1 MKTTAFCAM
10 IAAYAFVW
18 PASAETPLSEEAK
31 AGREIAEHICSRCH
45 AIGPEGQSP
54 HKDAPPFRF
63 IAAKGNVENLE
74 EALAEGIV
82 VGHPDMPQFKFGPRE
97 VGAIVAYL
105 KSMSGKS

>member
-1 MKTTAFCAM
+1 MKRTALSGIFVMC
-10 IAAYAFVW
+10 AFVW
-18 PASAETPLSEEAK
+18 PAFAETPLSPEAK
-31 AGREIAEHICSRCH
+31 AGRDIAERICSRCH
-45 AIGPEGQSP
+45 AIGPEGVSP
-54 HKDAPPFRF
+54 HKDAPPFRY

-82 VGHPDMPQFKFGPRE
+82 VGHPDMPQFQFGPRD